1 MANQSNSFH
10 MITSALVLKW
20 ITGESYPCS
29 TIRTSRN
36 SGLNKFVG
44 ACYPELQTSATFAHT
59 RESMALLEET
69 AHLAAP
75 CGVKIVTGQC
85 DVTNEAQV
93 RDFVQRGLAEFGRI
107 DVVVNNAGWRAR
119 GDFLSISTENWLAAI
134 EVNLH
139 APFLVSQAV
148 LPSMVEH
155 RWGRIINYSGIGA
168 YRGSTRSS
176 AKMAN
181 EGLTRAI
188 AREYGKYNITANLI
202 APGSIE
208 VIRTPGQEIPGGE
221 GAGIEA
227 IPIPRQ
233 GTVDEC
239 TAMVVFLASERASY
253 ITGQTYLVNGGAH
266 FL

>member
-1 MANQSNSFH
+1 METGLAGKVVLVTGATRNH
-10 MITSALVLKW
+10 GRASALAFAA
-20 ITGESYPCS
+20 E
-29 TIRTSRN
+29 
-36 SGLNKFVG
+36 G
-44 ACYPELQTSATFAHT
+44 AHLLLCT
-59 RESMALLEET
+59 RQSMALLEET

-134 EVNLH
+134 DVNLH

-208 VIRTPGQEIPGGE
+208 VIRTPGQEMPGGE
-221 GAGIEA
+221 GAGVEK

-239 TAMVVFLASERASY
+239 TALVVFLAGEPASY
-253 ITGQTYLVNGGAH
+253 ITGQTYLVNGGAY